1 MQQTNLYNEKEMLL
15 RLSEGDESAF
25 ELIYN
30 YYQPKLFLYIFPF
43 TRNSK
48 EETEEVIQEVFVK
61 LWTRR
66 EALPAIE
73 SFAKY
78 LFRMARNQFLDLQK
92 KRKDYE
98 GAISGLPG
106 KDNEFRS
113 PTHENIIFNEY
124 SAVAKL
130 AIDSLSPQRKKIFLL
145 RYESDLSI
153 DEIGETLKIARSS
166 VKNQLYEAVKQVKDY
181 LQKHAELPVLLLLL
195 AFQGFPFR

>member
-1 MQQTNLYNEKEMLL
+1 MLL
-15 RLSEGDESAF
+15 RLSEGDGAAF

-48 EETEEVIQEVFVK
+48 EETEEVIQDVFVK

-73 SFAKY
+73 NFAKY

-92 KRKDYE
+92 KRKNYE
-98 GAISGLPG
+98 GAISGLP
-106 KDNEFRS
+106 KKENEFRS
-113 PTHENIIFNEY
+113 PIHDNIIFNEY

-130 AIDSLSPQRKKIFLL
+130 AIDSLSPQRRKIFLL
-145 RYESDLSI
+145 RYESDMSI
-153 DEIGETLKIARSS
+153 DEICETLKIARSS
-166 VKNQLYEAVKQVKDY
+166 AKNQLYEAVRQVKDY
-181 LQKHAELPVLLLLL
+181 LQKRGGLPILLLFL
-195 AFQGFPFR
+195 AFPGFPIR